1 MIAGWLTLAALA
13 GTLEVSD
20 RSELRLRY
28 PGIQPGAASF
38 DVETDPDALLTLASH
53 TTTLRLEYAPQLVA
67 WDLNIVGLEPSYLNR
82 GTARA
87 EWRARHLTL
96 SLTEMAAY
104 GSQSFAS
111 LALTPGAD
119 GAPARVDVF
128 PAPRTFL
135 YEASLTTLDAR
146 WNLPRWTLTASAGF
160 QLAGGVTAQDR
171 ETLPYQ
177 SGPLGTLAGDYSLT
191 RTDHLITSASGS
203 YASFSTG
210 VDGAIVQVDE
220 AWRHGWSRLTSTL
233 VRVGA
238 AETGTR
244 GISPS
249 DTLESPAAPF
259 QLATDPV
266 AEGLI
271 EHDFSGRRDAGDIL
285 FDAKLGPTLNPLIGL
300 VDERIQ
306 GTLAGHY
313 LHGRLGLRAQITL
326 SESVPPTRL
335 SAVRIFYQ
343 ETAASYR
350 LCQAVSVEVGTR
362 TLWQDPTASAAVLAG
377 APANALYVPVPF
389 LQEVVFLGL
398 TLRADPVKF

>member
-28 PGIQPGAASF
+28 PGVQPGAASI

-53 TTTLRLEYAPQLVA
+53 TSTLRIEYAPQLVA
-67 WDLNIVGLEPSYLNR
+67 WDLNIVGLQPSYLNR
-82 GTARA
+82 GTARG

-96 SLTEMAAY
+96 SLSETAAY
-104 GSQSFAS
+104 GAQSFAS
-111 LALTPGAD
+111 LALAPGPE
-119 GAPARVDVF
+119 GAPSRVDVF
-128 PAPRTFL
+128 PTPGTFL

-146 WNLPRWTLTASAGF
+146 WNLPRWTLTASVAY
-160 QLAGGVTAQDR
+160 QLAGGVTPRDR
-171 ETLPYQ
+171 ETLPFQ
-177 SGPLGTLAGDYSLT
+177 SGPLGTLAGDYSLS
-191 RTDHLITSASGS
+191 RVDHLLTSASGS

-233 VRVGA
+233 ARLGV
-238 AETGTR
+238 AEAGTR

-249 DTLESPAAPF
+249 DTPEVPPGPL
-259 QLATDPV
+259 QLDTYPV

-271 EHDFSGRRDAGDIL
+271 EHDVSGRRDAGDIL
-285 FDAKLGPTLNPLIGL
+285 LDAKLGPTLNPLIGL

-313 LHGRLGLRAQITL
+313 LRGRVGLRAQVTL
-326 SESVPPTRL
+326 SESVPPAQL
-335 SAVRIFYQ
+335 EAVRIFYQ
-343 ETAASYR
+343 ETAASYQ
-350 LCQAVSVEVGTR
+350 LSQAVSVEVGTR
-362 TLWQDPTASAAVLAG
+362 TLWQEPTASAAVLEH
-377 APANALYVPVPF
+377 APPNALYVPVPVV
-389 LQEVVFLGL
+389 QEVVFLGL
-398 TLRADPVKF
+398 TLRADPVKL